1 MSHLCV
7 EFHFQF
13 ATSSSFSTLVLTYQI
28 ECFNLVTY
36 LRSRMSR
43 PKLVEIKVVES
54 QEAQTTKIGRTFTL
68 FTLRRLGA
76 SVCGATLNV
85 LH

>member
-7 EFHFQF
+7 EFHSQL

-36 LRSRMSR
+36 LRSRMGC
-43 PKLVEIKVVES
+43 PKLVEIKLLNP
-54 QEAQTTKIGRTFTL
+54 RTHRQL
-68 FTLRRLGA
+68 KSGGHLRYSRFADSEPA
-76 SVCGATLNV
+76 SGATLNV